1 MKIIVVILNARKRKG
16 KNRNQFPSQVIRDG
30 DNDPMSM
37 QEMNTSACVREKQK
51 CSKFLIKSA
60 DVLSK

>member
-1 MKIIVVILNARKRKG
+1 MRERERERERERIEIN
-16 KNRNQFPSQVIRDG
+16 SQVIRDG